1 MKKLSE
7 IPAGSQVEIVNI
19 DADIKLCKR
28 LAELSFIPGEQLF
41 VVINNPGGYVVVET
55 NGGRF
60 GLPREVADRIIVKEL
75 FVQPRYPCSGP
86 RRRKHRKRWLWW
98 RRG

>member
-7 IPAGSQVEIVNI
+7 VLAGSQVEIVNI
-19 DADIKLCKR
+19 NVDIRLCKR

-41 VVINNPGGYVVVET
+41 VVVNNPGGYVVVET

-60 GLPREVADRIIVKEL
+60 GLPQEIADKIIVREL
-75 FVQPRYPCSGP
+75 FVQPKYMRGGP
-86 RRRKHRKRWLWW
+86 KRRKRKGWW
-98 RRG
+98 SWWKRK